1 MRLQIEAELDYR
13 FSAAT
18 AVLLAIEVAPLD
30 DQRLV
35 VDRLTVDGSGPLTP
49 VAGECGVGRR
59 TWTVANGRFL
69 ARYAATVD
77 VDRIDP
83 DWALLRAVAPD
94 QVPPEFVQFLWP
106 SRYCQSDRLCAF
118 VGRKFKAL
126 RGGPAVAAMAAW
138 IEAELA
144 YVRGTSDAT
153 TTAVDSFV
161 KRQGVCRDYAHLMVS
176 FARAADIPART
187 VAAYAPGV
195 SPPDFHAVA
204 EVWLTDG
211 TNAGWHLVDATG
223 MARASEIA
231 RIAVGRDATDISFMT
246 SFGIARLNAQKV
258 SVQSVSRQEQ
268 PRPGLR

>member
-1 MRLQIEAELDYR
+1 MRLRIEAELDYR
-13 FSAAT
+13 FAAPT
-18 AVLLAIEVAPLD
+18 PVLLAIEIAPQD

-35 VDRLTVDGSGPLTP
+35 VDRLTVDGAGPLSP
-49 VAGECGVGRR
+49 VTGECGVGRR
-59 TWTVANGRFL
+59 TWTVANGRLL
-69 ARYAATVD
+69 ARYTAEVD
-77 VDRIDP
+77 VDRPDP
-83 DWALLRAVAPD
+83 DWTSLRSVAPHE
-94 QVPPEFVQFLWP
+94 VPPEFVQFLWP

-118 VGRKFKAL
+118 VGRKFKPL

-144 YVRGTSDAT
+144 YVRGSSDAT

-161 KRQGVCRDYAHLMVS
+161 RRQGVCRDYAHLMVS
-176 FARAADIPART
+176 FARAADVPART
-187 VAAYAPGV
+187 VACYASGV

-211 TNAGWHLVDATG
+211 TEAGWHLIDATG

-246 SFGIARLNAQKV
+246 SFGTARLNAQKV
-258 SVQSVSRQEQ
+258 SVQTRSD
-268 PRPGLR
+268 

>member
-1 MRLQIEAELDYR
+1 MRLRIEAELDYQ
-13 FSAAT
+13 FT
-18 AVLLAIEVAPLD
+18 APTSVLLAIEVAPGD
-30 DQRLV
+30 DQQLV
-35 VDRLTVDGSGPLTP
+35 VDRLTVDGAGPLTP

-59 TWTVANGRFL
+59 TWTVANGRLL

-77 VDRIDP
+77 VTRPDP
-83 DWALLRAVAPD
+83 DWASLRDVAPSE
-94 QVPPEFVQFLWP
+94 VPPEFVQFLWP

-118 VGRKFKAL
+118 VRRKFKAL

-138 IEAELA
+138 IQAELD
-144 YVRGTSDAT
+144 YVRGSSDTT

-161 KRQGVCRDYAHLMVS
+161 KRQGICRDYAHLMVS

-211 TNAGWHLVDATG
+211 ERAGWHLIDATG
-223 MARASEIA
+223 MSRASEIA

-246 SFGIARLNAQKV
+246 SFGNARLNAQKV
-258 SVQSVSRQEQ
+258 SVQRVPEQEQ
-268 PRPGLR
+268 PPSGFR